1 MRGQHSAS
9 VLPGP
14 SRDMAALNVQG
25 AWQAMPGSRYAPAT
39 IWIACALTLVVAVR
53 LHELVGILAKIRPAM
68 LTSAVGLAYIL
79 STTSPEIWR
88 AAFREPLLR
97 LFLAFY
103 GWAIVTV
110 PFALFKGLAFN
121 AATTP
126 AFTQFALI
134 LAPLLSFPSRAN
146 LLWLQR
152 FTVHGMTAHIAAL
165 LVLGETTKGRLG
177 AESSGLDSNDYA
189 AMAAIACCLGLGLV
203 QREAKGMWRT
213 MAMGSATLL
222 ALAVVKTGSRGG
234 ALALLVGA
242 IVFLLASRGS
252 RRFLYI
258 ALFPLAGSGIW
269 MVAPPEFKQRMV
281 DLAEGKEDYNY
292 TEFSG
297 RKAVWAR
304 ARVYIARNP
313 ITGVGIANF
322 PIMDGEF
329 IKEIGRSGKWSAAH
343 NSYYQSTAEL
353 GIPGGLLFILMLL
366 LAAHRGWRLRT
377 GFRHPTTGRTEDSP
391 EYVAAICAFATSG
404 LFLSH
409 AYFYFLYGLLGLIA
423 YAWRVSQAEA
433 AAFAAA
439 GGGSPAPWAPP
450 VPIAPTGF
458 EAAAGRNVV
467 PHGGGWRTRA
477 SARVKARRN
486 GQ

>member
-1 MRGQHSAS
+1 VALDGASADARS
-9 VLPGP
+9 SALS
-14 SRDMAALNVQG
+14 SRF
-25 AWQAMPGSRYAPAT
+25 APAT
-39 IWIACALTLVVAVR
+39 IWIACALTLIVAVR
-53 LHELVGILAKIRPAM
+53 LHELVGILALVRPAL

-79 STTSPEIWR
+79 STTPPATFR
-88 AAFREPLLR
+88 AAFQEPLLR

-103 GWAIVTV
+103 GWAILTV
-110 PFALFKGLAFN
+110 PLALFKGLAFD

-134 LAPLLSFPSRAN
+134 LAPLLSLPSRRN
-146 LLWLQR
+146 LVWLQR
-152 FTVHGMTAHIAAL
+152 FYVHGMTAHITAL
-165 LVLGETTKGRLG
+165 LIVGETTKGRLG

-189 AMAAIACCLGLGLV
+189 AMAAMACCLGLGLI
-203 QREAKGMWRT
+203 QREAKGLWRWL
-213 MAMGSATLL
+213 AIGSATVL

-242 IVFLLASRGS
+242 LIFLLASKGS

-258 ALFPLAGSGIW
+258 ALFPVAGAGIW
-269 MVAPPEFKQRMV
+269 FVAPPEFRQRMV

-322 PIMDGEF
+322 PIMDGIY
-329 IKEIGRSGKWSAAH
+329 IKEIGRTGKWSAAH

-353 GIPGGLLFILMLL
+353 GIPGGLLFIGILGVAGM
-366 LAAHRGWRLRT
+366 RGWRLRSA
-377 GFRHPTTGRTEDSP
+377 FRNPLSGRPENSP
-391 EYVAAICAFATSG
+391 EFVAAICAFATSAM
-404 LFLSH
+404 FLSH

-423 YAWRVSQAEA
+423 FAWRVAQAEA
-433 AAFAAA
+433 T
-439 GGGSPAPWAPP
+439 GGGAVAIPASEVPPPEPVMPLGLVAAP
-450 VPIAPTGF
+450 
-458 EAAAGRNVV
+458 GRRSATS
-467 PHGGGWRTRA
+467 GRGWRSRA
-477 SARVKARRN
+477 SAAVHRTRGRS
-486 GQ
+486 